1 LISIFD
7 KIIIISLSFVLTSL
21 TAYIIMRISF
31 SKGLVGKDVHKAW
44 ESYASDIG
52 GVSLILGSLIPLVFE
67 LNKVIIG
74 FFITSLIALLIGL
87 IDDLYVLSAKLKTLL
102 SATTSLPVILL
113 ELYTPTPYI
122 PLIGEARLYILYP
135 LAIMVGF
142 AVALNAVNMSDTHNG
157 LVSGILFMSLSALYP
172 LISYL
177 DHRGEIML
185 LSALGS
191 LAAFLIYNIYP
202 AKIFLGNSG
211 SFLLGS
217 WIAYIAFV
225 YRIEFLVILMFL
237 PMVTNGFSI
246 LVSIKGLRERREIKK
261 RPVKVV
267 NGFIIA
273 NKDDEAPITLVHMA
287 SLRKPLR
294 ETDLVISIYILY
306 LVSITL
312 GLIIWFLL
320 R

>member
-1 LISIFD
+1 MSIFD
-7 KIIIISLSFVLTSL
+7 KIIIISLSFVLTFV